1 VPRLFSNLLLLTAHL
16 LLAGLLIGAFLCLLL
31 PRTGAQQFYLARAGA
46 GLAGLLLVWVGVL
59 LVQWLQQRRWI
70 GAGALALLLA
80 ADGLAL
86 CGGVLLMVT
95 TGAIPGPN

>member
-1 VPRLFSNLLLLTAHL
+1 
-16 LLAGLLIGAFLCLLL
+16 
-31 PRTGAQQFYLARAGA
+31 
-46 GLAGLLLVWVGVL
+46 
-59 LVQWLQQRRWI
+59 
-70 GAGALALLLA
+70 LA